1 MQRVCPCRA
10 TRTRWPRHGTRGSR
24 RVPGAE
30 FRLHLRGARLPGRTC
45 RIWCMKRQRAPRYG
59 GSPHSSRPRGTNGG
73 LARNSEQKQKSR
85 VFAARIPFH
94 GTGSSQMTRRSAGR
108 TAGKGSGTP
117 NTAPP
122 GHRPSGQNGRCAHR
136 PLARPRHHHLACAA
150 SVLIP
155 ADAAEGARVPGRRL
169 ARTPRPRP
177 RPSPPLFPLTCP
189 TSRSS
194 RRAPEP
200 ASRGRRHTPAPEK
213 AEPAS
218 GRGRRGRGAQRG
230 PEAAHPQTPL
240 NSLKSQT
247 K

>member
-1 MQRVCPCRA
+1 MQRVCPCQA
-10 TRTRWPRHGTRGSR
+10 TRTRWPCHGTRGSR
-24 RVPGAE
+24 PRRRVCAPSKGRKAPGTHLQDLVHEKAACTPIRGLPSLLPAPGDEWRLGQKFRAE
-30 FRLHLRGARLPGRTC
+30 TKVTSFRCANPIPWHRQFTDDPAIRRADGR
-45 RIWCMKRQRAPRYG
+45 KGQRDPKH
-59 GSPHSSRPRGTNGG
+59 GSPRHS
-73 LARNSEQKQKSR
+73 
-85 VFAARIPFH
+85 
-94 GTGSSQMTRRSAGR
+94 
-108 TAGKGSGTP
+108 
-117 NTAPP
+117 
-122 GHRPSGQNGRCAHR
+122 PSGENGRCAHG
-136 PLARPRHHHLACAA
+136 PLARPRHHHLTCAA
-150 SVLIP
+150 SVPIP

-177 RPSPPLFPLTCP
+177 RPSPPLFPLRCP

-218 GRGRRGRGAQRG
+218 GRGRRGRGAQEE
-230 PEAAHPQTPL
+230 PEAAHPQTPS